1 MLKNFQCST
10 YSFRGH
16 EDLFYLFFFT
26 MQGTFLF
33 WDSFREKMVLHWFI
47 IDYLEPFWTK
57 KIGLSNSKKN
67 NTTFGF

>member
-1 MLKNFQCST
+1 MLKIFQCST

-33 WDSFREKMVLHWFI
+33 WDSFK
-47 IDYLEPFWTK
+47 
-57 KIGLSNSKKN
+57 GKN
-67 NTTFGF
+67 GATLVYYRLFRTILDKENWAKQL